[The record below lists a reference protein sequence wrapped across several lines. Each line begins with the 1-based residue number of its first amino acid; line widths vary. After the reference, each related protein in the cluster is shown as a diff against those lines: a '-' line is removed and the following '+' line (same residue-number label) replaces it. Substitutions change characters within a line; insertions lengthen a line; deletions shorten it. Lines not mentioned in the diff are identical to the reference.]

1 MHEASPVHRGETPL
15 EQKVLR
21 PAAAAV
27 YIGLSRASLY
37 RLERAGELPPRV
49 ILGANASGWLRDDLD
64 AFIAARPRGTRQPAA
79 NRPAV

>member
-1 MHEASPVHRGETPL
+1 MEARVTRGDPTL
-15 EQKVLR
+15 EQRVLR

-37 RLERAGELPPRV
+37 RLERAGELPPRI

-64 AFIAARPRGTRQPAA
+64 AFIAARPRGARMPATL
-79 NRPAV
+79 PAT